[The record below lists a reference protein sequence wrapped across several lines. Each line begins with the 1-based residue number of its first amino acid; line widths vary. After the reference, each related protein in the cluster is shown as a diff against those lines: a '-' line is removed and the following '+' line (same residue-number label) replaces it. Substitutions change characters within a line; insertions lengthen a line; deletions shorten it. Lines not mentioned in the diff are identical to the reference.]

1 MGFGVGYC
9 FCHEVPDIISVIL
22 EQELDGSAISMG
34 LASSPGPDWIKEI
47 VPLLGVRLKV
57 HNALRALFKEEMV
70 CT

>member
-9 FCHEVPDIISVIL
+9 FCREVSDIISVIL

-57 HNALRALFKEEMV
+57 HNALRALFNEEMV